1 MSKHTLNWN
10 EIKNLESRSFV
21 CGHCGLPVA
30 SEKGWFA
37 QSRFQNGVF
46 AYIYVCHKCSSP
58 TFIDVDGSQTP
69 GPAFGNVV
77 KDIAEAS
84 VRDIYEEARR
94 AASAGSYT
102 AAVLCLRKLLMH
114 VAVSKGAKPGDTFVA
129 YVEFLASNN
138 YVPPDAKDWVD
149 HIRKRGNE
157 ATHEIT
163 IMKKEDAEELLAF
176 SEMLLKVIYEFP
188 AAMKRKYGSPT
199 T

>member
-1 MSKHTLNWN
+1 
-10 EIKNLESRSFV
+10 V
-21 CGHCGLPVA
+21 
-30 SEKGWFA
+30 
-37 QSRFQNGVF
+37 
-46 AYIYVCHKCSSP
+46 
-58 TFIDVDGSQTP
+58 P
-69 GPAFGNVV
+69 GPAIGNVV
-77 KDIAEAS
+77 KDIAESS
-84 VRDIYEEARR
+84 VGDIYEEARR

-114 VAVSKGAKPGDTFVA
+114 VAISKGAKPGDTFIA
-129 YVEFLASNN
+129 YVEFLAANN

-188 AAMKRKYGSPT
+188 AAMKRKYGPPT